1 MLVSLENS
9 VSSHESLVLIQTLD
23 FLKTTYCIK
32 VDGVIHKK
40 NSFNGSEN
48 AKKIVL
54 WPELPVINMN
64 FINL

>member
-40 NSFNGSEN
+40 
-48 AKKIVL
+48 IVL
-54 WPELPVINMN
+54 MDQRMQKKSFYGQSYL
-64 FINL
+64 

>member
-23 FLKTTYCIK
+23 FLKLLIVYNK

-40 NSFNGSEN
+40 
-48 AKKIVL
+48 IVL
-54 WPELPVINMN
+54 MDQRMQKKSFYGQSYL
-64 FINL
+64 

>member
-23 FLKTTYCIK
+23 FLKLLIVYNK
-32 VDGVIHKK
+32 VDGVIDKK

-48 AKKIVL
+48 ANRFMARVTCD
-54 WPELPVINMN
+54 
-64 FINL
+64 